1 MIKKILMGLG
11 IFFVVVVIIGMASG
25 PSKKTSNEPVKVES
39 TSQGSEQT
47 QETQKQTEFKVGD
60 VVKMGE
66 REFIVNSA
74 KRMSQIGQYQSAKA
88 GKEYIVVNVTIKN
101 GGTSEI
107 SYNPFD
113 FKVQNSNGAQEDQSF
128 AVSDDP
134 LRSGTLIGGGNVTG
148 SIPFEVTQG
157 DANLKLIF
165 QPSVWSKEK
174 IVVAL

>member
-39 TSQGSEQT
+39 TQRSGQV
-47 QETQKQTEFKVGD
+47 QETPKPTEFKVGD
-60 VVKMGE
+60 VIKMGE

-88 GKEYIVVNVTIKN
+88 GKEYIVVNVTIRN

-128 AVSDDP
+128 AVLDDP

-157 DANLKLIF
+157 DTNIKLIF

-174 IVVAL
+174 IVVVL

>member
-11 IFFVVVVIIGMASG
+11 IFFVVIVIIGMASG

-39 TSQGSEQT
+39 TQGSGQA
-47 QETQKQTEFKVGD
+47 QETPKPTEFKVGD
-60 VVKMGE
+60 VIKMGE

-74 KRMSQIGQYQSAKA
+74 KRMSQIGQYQTAKA
-88 GKEYIVVNVTIKN
+88 GKEYIVVNVTIRN

-128 AVSDDP
+128 AVLDDP

-157 DANLKLIF
+157 DSNIKLIF

>member
-1 MIKKILMGLG
+1 
-11 IFFVVVVIIGMASG
+11 
-25 PSKKTSNEPVKVES
+25 
-39 TSQGSEQT
+39 
-47 QETQKQTEFKVGD
+47 VGD

-128 AVSDDP
+128 AVLDDP
-134 LRSGTLIGGGNVTG
+134 LRLGTLIGGGNVTG

-157 DANLKLIF
+157 DTNLKLIF